1 MLLDVGISMPRA
13 KKMFWVKGGKSQKK
27 REKKNISYQ
36 LSCHMIKEVERLKIS
51 SL

>member
-13 KKMFWVKGGKSQKK
+13 KKIILGEGWEVTKK
-27 REKKNISYQ
+27 ERKKNISYQ